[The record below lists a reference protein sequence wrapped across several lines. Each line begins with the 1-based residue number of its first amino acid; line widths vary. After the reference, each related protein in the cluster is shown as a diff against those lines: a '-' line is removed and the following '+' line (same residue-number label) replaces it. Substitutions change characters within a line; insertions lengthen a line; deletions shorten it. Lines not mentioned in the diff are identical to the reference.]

1 MNRKTFTRE
10 QIEEIS
16 KNKNVRRCSPKSVMY
31 TKDFK
36 LKALR
41 QYNQEG
47 QGAVQI
53 FKQAGFNLNILGIRT
68 PNRIM
73 NQWNNALLPKQKPED
88 PLHKAKLKA
97 KRMASGREI
106 KHLKAK
112 VAYLEAENDFLA
124 QLRAQKKK

>member
-1 MNRKTFTRE
+1 MNRRTFTRE
-10 QIEEIS
+10 QIEKIS
-16 KNKNVRRCSPKSVMY
+16 KNKNVRRCSTKSVMY

-36 LKALR
+36 LKAR

-73 NQWNNALLPKQKPED
+73 NQWNNALLPKQKPAT

-124 QLRAQKKK
+124 QLRAQKRK